1 MENILTKTYEDG
13 IRDAIEIVERWKYVA
28 ILGSAI
34 NTILIQLNKLLS
46 TTAGDENYASKA
58 YKGLNND

>member
-13 IRDAIEIVERWKYVA
+13 IRDAIKIVEAWKYIA
-28 ILGSAI
+28 IVGLAI
-34 NTILIQLNKLLS
+34 NTILMQLNKLLP
-46 TTAGDENYASKA
+46 TTAGDENNASKA